1 MEGRA
6 LRTITA
12 TEFKAKCLKLMDEVD
27 RTGEPLMVTKNGVPV
42 ARILPANIKRSIIGM
57 HRGKGQILGDII
69 SPATDPDEWEALR

>member
-1 MEGRA
+1 

-42 ARILPANIKRSIIGM
+42 ARILPATARRSIVGNPTGRM
-57 HRGKGQILGDII
+57 KILGDII